1 MPEPPLPRRPLATFL
16 RPAAEPQQEGP
27 PLTDADPAVRHATDE
42 SADSVPVTDASVEA
56 VEAVVAT
63 AADDADEADD
73 SVAMH
78 ADATDTVAAAA
89 SPVEPV
95 FLRGTSPLHTPRWQ
109 WLIVAALTVV
119 LLLQVAVADRGR
131 LASDAS
137 TRPMISLVCS
147 VLRCS
152 LPTWREP
159 TAFTMLSRDVRPVP
173 GQAGALQVQA
183 SVRNDAR
190 WAQDWPSLR
199 LSLSDADGRV
209 IGTGV
214 FTPVDYLAADG
225 AAAPPLEPGQSTQIS
240 FRVREPA
247 ASTVAF
253 NFDFL

>member
-16 RPAAEPQQEGP
+16 RPAAEPQQDRP
-27 PLTDADPAVRHATDE
+27 PVTDADPAAHQATDA
-42 SADSVPVTDASVEA
+42 SADRVPVTDAPVEA
-56 VEAVVAT
+56 VEAVAAA
-63 AADDADEADD
+63 AADDADE
-73 SVAMH
+73 SLAMH
-78 ADATDTVAAAA
+78 ADATDTLAPAA

-95 FLRGTSPLHTPRWQ
+95 FLRGASPQHTPRWQ
-109 WLIVAALTVV
+109 WLTVAALTVL
-119 LLLQVAVADRGR
+119 LLLQVAVADRAR
-131 LASDAS
+131 LARDAS
-137 TRPMISLVCS
+137 TRPMISRVCS
-147 VLRCS
+147 LLRCS

-199 LSLSDADGRV
+199 LSLSDAEGRV

-214 FTPVDYLAADG
+214 FTPADYLAADG

>member
-27 PLTDADPAVRHATDE
+27 PVTDADPAARHATDE

-63 AADDADEADD
+63 SADDAGD
-73 SVAMH
+73 SIAMH

-95 FLRGTSPLHTPRWQ
+95 FLRRTSPLHTPRWQ

-214 FTPVDYLAADG
+214 FTPADYLAADG

>member
-27 PLTDADPAVRHATDE
+27 PVTDADPAARHATDE

-63 AADDADEADD
+63 SADDAGD
-73 SVAMH
+73 SIAMH

-95 FLRGTSPLHTPRWQ
+95 FLRRTSPLHTPRWQ

-214 FTPVDYLAADG
+214 FTPAEYLAAD
-225 AAAPPLEPGQSTQIS
+225 AATTPPLEPGQSTQIS

>member
-27 PLTDADPAVRHATDE
+27 PVTDADPAARHATDE

-63 AADDADEADD
+63 AADDAGD

-89 SPVEPV
+89 APVEPV
-95 FLRGTSPLHTPRWQ
+95 FLRGTSALHTPRWQ
-109 WLIVAALTVV
+109 WLIVAALTAV
-119 LLLQVAVADRGR
+119 LLLQVAVADRTR

-214 FTPVDYLAADG
+214 FTPAEYLAAD
-225 AAAPPLEPGQSTQIS
+225 AATTPPLEPGQSTQIS

>member
-27 PLTDADPAVRHATDE
+27 PVTDADPAARHATDE

-63 AADDADEADD
+63 SADDAGD
-73 SVAMH
+73 SIAMH

-95 FLRGTSPLHTPRWQ
+95 FLRGTSALHTPRWQ

-214 FTPVDYLAADG
+214 FTPADYLAADG

>member
-27 PLTDADPAVRHATDE
+27 PVTDADPAARHATDE

-63 AADDADEADD
+63 AADDAGD

-95 FLRGTSPLHTPRWQ
+95 FLRATSPLHTPRWQ

-147 VLRCS
+147 VLRCG

-214 FTPVDYLAADG
+214 FTPADYLAAD
-225 AAAPPLEPGQSTQIS
+225 AATTPPLEPGQSTQIS

>member
-27 PLTDADPAVRHATDE
+27 PLTDADPAARHATDE
-42 SADSVPVTDASVEA
+42 SADGVLATDTSAEA

-63 AADDADEADD
+63 ARDEADD
-73 SVAMH
+73 TAVMH
-78 ADATDTVAAAA
+78 ADATDTVAPAAA
-89 SPVEPV
+89 VVEPV
-95 FLRGTSPLHTPRWQ
+95 FLRGTSALHTPRWQ
-109 WLIVAALTVV
+109 WLIVAALTAV
-119 LLLQVAVADRGR
+119 LLLQVAVADRTR

-214 FTPVDYLAADG
+214 FTPADYLAAD
-225 AAAPPLEPGQSTQIS
+225 AATAPPLEPGQSTQIS